1 MNKSL
6 TIVFV
11 LIFPFLNA
19 QDIPNMEVK
28 VKEEYKPSIQESAK
42 LNTNAIYVDTLKK
55 DRSQDY
61 NPNNFKYNFLYNT
74 IKLSPAKVKSDK
86 IYQIYNNSLS
96 FSAGYKYGP
105 NFSYLH
111 NSNRSKNKSYFLMI
125 NHNSINSNIK
135 TGNVNNKFCQ
145 SQSNIDVGYKKVLSK
160 QILYANF
167 QYRRNISSS
176 YGNYIPISFETLQS
190 RFNFA
195 QFILSLETTEI
206 DNYSQKSTL
215 FISDL
220 NENSENIVSFN
231 SLIDLNLFNLPISL
245 ELSLENFSNFN
256 SPQTIDS
263 IKSKNIFLAGVTPS
277 IKFKKYKM
285 DLDLGLGVD
294 YQSGKGFD
302 IFPSLISTYHPV
314 KNIIKIKFG
323 IEDNKYRNT
332 YYNLYQKNP
341 FIYTLGTNQK
351 IIEEDSE
358 LELRTTEL
366 KEMFFEFSNLLSS
379 KDILHLEFR
388 YGMVSNLPFF
398 DNNLTSYNRFKVFY
412 KDDVWQTHLTLLY
425 KRNVNKILNLE
436 FSSDY
441 YQWNDNEISH
451 MPNLFLS
458 IVPKVNLRDKIILS
472 PSIKFIG
479 PQKAYL
485 KETKSLPSRTYID
498 AKLDYKYNN
507 KLNATIEFNNVLNIK
522 KEIWRDYKDIGF
534 SGLIML
540 TWSF

>member
-6 TIVFV
+6 TIVFI
-11 LIFPFLNA
+11 LFFPFLNA

-28 VKEEYKPSIQESAK
+28 VKEEYKPSIQESVK

-111 NSNRSKNKSYFLMI
+111 NSNRSKNKSYFFMI
-125 NHNSINSNIK
+125 SHNSINSNIK

-176 YGNYIPISFETLQS
+176 YGNYTPISFDALQS

-195 QFILSLETTEI
+195 RLMMSLETI
-206 DNYSQKSTL
+206 DNDYYTQKSTL

-220 NENSENIVSFN
+220 NENSENIVGFN
-231 SLIDLNLFNLPISL
+231 SLIDLNLFNLPISS
-245 ELSLENFSNFN
+245 EISLENFSNFN
-256 SPQTIDS
+256 SSQTIDS
-263 IKSKNIFLAGVTPS
+263 IKNKNIFLASVTPS

-285 DLDLGLGVD
+285 DLDLGFGVD
-294 YQSGKGFD
+294 YQSGDGFD
-302 IFPSLISTYHPV
+302 IFPRLISTYRPV
-314 KNIIKIKFG
+314 KDIIKIKFG
-323 IEDNKYRNT
+323 IEENKYRNT
-332 YYNLYQKNP
+332 YYNLYHKNP

-358 LELRTTEL
+358 LELRTTEM

-379 KDILHLEFR
+379 NDILHLEFR

-412 KDDVWQTHLTLLY
+412 KDDVWQTHLTLSY
-425 KRNVNKILNLE
+425 KRNINKILNLE

-472 PSIKFIG
+472 PSIEFIG

-485 KETKSLPSRTYID
+485 IETKSLPSRTYID

>member
-6 TIVFV
+6 TIVFI
-11 LIFPFLNA
+11 LFFPFLNA

-28 VKEEYKPSIQESAK
+28 VKEEYKPSIQESVK

-61 NPNNFKYNFLYNT
+61 SPNNFKYNFLYNT
-74 IKLSPAKVKSDK
+74 RKLSPAKVKSDK

-111 NSNRSKNKSYFLMI
+111 NSNRSKSKSYFLMI

-135 TGNVNNKFCQ
+135 TENINNKFYQ
-145 SQSNIDVGYKKVLSK
+145 SQSKIEAGYKKVFSK
-160 QILYANF
+160 QILYANL
-167 QYRRNISSS
+167 QYNRNISSS
-176 YGNYIPISFETLQS
+176 YGNYMPISFETLKS

-195 QFILSLETTEI
+195 QLMLSLETI
-206 DNYSQKSTL
+206 DNDYYSQKSKL

-220 NENSENIVSFN
+220 NENSENIVGFN
-231 SLIDLNLFNLPISL
+231 SLIDLDLFNLPLSL
-245 ELSLENFSNFN
+245 EISFENFSNFN
-256 SPQTIDS
+256 SPQSLDS
-263 IKSKNIFLAGVTPS
+263 IKSNNIFLAGFAPS

-285 DLDLGLGVD
+285 DFDLGFGID
-294 YQSGKGFD
+294 YQSNEGFD

-323 IEDNKYRNT
+323 IEENKYRNT
-332 YYNLYQKNP
+332 YYGLYQKNP

-366 KEMFFEFSNLLSS
+366 KEIFFEFSNILS
-379 KDILHLEFR
+379 KVDILDLEFR
-388 YGMVSNLPFF
+388 YGMVSNLPYF

-412 KDDVWQTHLTLLY
+412 KDEVWQTHFTLSY
-425 KRNVNKILNLE
+425 NRNINEILNLE

-441 YQWNDNEISH
+441 YKWNDNEISH

-458 IVPKVNLRDKIILS
+458 LVPSVNLRDKIILS

-485 KETKSLPSRTYID
+485 SETKSLPSRTYID

-507 KLNATIEFNNVLNIK
+507 KLNVTIKFNNILNVK

-534 SGLIML
+534 SGLTML

>member
-1 MNKSL
+1 M
-6 TIVFV
+6 
-11 LIFPFLNA
+11 
-19 QDIPNMEVK
+19 
-28 VKEEYKPSIQESAK
+28 
-42 LNTNAIYVDTLKK
+42 
-55 DRSQDY
+55 
-61 NPNNFKYNFLYNT
+61 
-74 IKLSPAKVKSDK
+74 
-86 IYQIYNNSLS
+86 
-96 FSAGYKYGP
+96 
-105 NFSYLH
+105 
-111 NSNRSKNKSYFLMI
+111 
-125 NHNSINSNIK
+125 
-135 TGNVNNKFCQ
+135 
-145 SQSNIDVGYKKVLSK
+145 
-160 QILYANF
+160 
-167 QYRRNISSS
+167 
-176 YGNYIPISFETLQS
+176 
-190 RFNFA
+190 
-195 QFILSLETTEI
+195 LSLETTEI

-220 NENSENIVSFN
+220 NENSENIVGFN

-294 YQSGKGFD
+294 YQSGEGFD

-323 IEDNKYRNT
+323 IEGNKYRNT

-412 KDDVWQTHLTLLY
+412 KDDVWQTHLTLSY
-425 KRNVNKILNLE
+425 KRNINKILNIE

-451 MPNLFLS
+451 MPNLLLS

-472 PSIKFIG
+472 PNIEFIG

-485 KETKSLPSRTYID
+485 IETKSLPSRTYID

-534 SGLIML
+534 SALIML

>member
-6 TIVFV
+6 TIVFI
-11 LIFPFLNA
+11 LFFPFLNA

-28 VKEEYKPSIQESAK
+28 VKEEYKPSIQESVK

-61 NPNNFKYNFLYNT
+61 SPNNFKYNFLYNT
-74 IKLSPAKVKSDK
+74 RKLSPAKVKSDK

-135 TGNVNNKFCQ
+135 TENINNKFYQ
-145 SQSNIDVGYKKVLSK
+145 SQSKIDAGYKKVFSK
-160 QILYANF
+160 QILYANL
-167 QYRRNISSS
+167 QYNRNISSS
-176 YGNYIPISFETLQS
+176 YGNYMPISFETLKS

-195 QFILSLETTEI
+195 QFMLSLETI
-206 DNYSQKSTL
+206 DNDYYSQKSTL

-220 NENSENIVSFN
+220 NENSENIVGFN
-231 SLIDLNLFNLPISL
+231 SLIDLDLFNLPISL
-245 ELSLENFSNFN
+245 EISLENFSNFN
-256 SPQTIDS
+256 SSQSLDS
-263 IKSKNIFLAGVTPS
+263 IKNNNIFLAGFAPS

-285 DLDLGLGVD
+285 DLDLGFGID
-294 YQSGKGFD
+294 YQSNEGFD

-332 YYNLYQKNP
+332 YYGLYQKNP

-366 KEMFFEFSNLLSS
+366 KEIFFEFSNILS
-379 KDILHLEFR
+379 KVDILDLEFR
-388 YGMVSNLPFF
+388 YGMVSNLPYF

-412 KDDVWQTHLTLLY
+412 KDEVWQTHFTLSY
-425 KRNVNKILNLE
+425 NRNINEILNLE

-441 YQWNDNEISH
+441 YKWNDNEISH

-458 IVPKVNLRDKIILS
+458 LVPSVNLRDKIILS

>member
-125 NHNSINSNIK
+125 SHNSINSNIK

-195 QFILSLETTEI
+195 QFMLSLETTEI

-285 DLDLGLGVD
+285 DLDLGLAID
-294 YQSGKGFD
+294 YQSGEGFD